1 MYIMRILIADQSL
14 RVRQALS
21 VFMKEQ
27 PGWEI
32 VASAEDAAGVLLNV
46 AKYNPDVLLLD
57 WDLPGLDLDE
67 LLRAVHRLD
76 GPLLVVALS
85 ARPELKPNII
95 GRGADYFVSKVDAPY
110 QLVNTVQA
118 CEQRLAG

>member
-1 MYIMRILIADQSL
+1 
-14 RVRQALS
+14 
-21 VFMKEQ
+21 
-27 PGWEI
+27 
-32 VASAEDAAGVLLNV
+32 
-46 AKYNPDVLLLD
+46 
-57 WDLPGLDLDE
+57 
-67 LLRAVHRLD
+67 
-76 GPLLVVALS
+76 PLLVVALS